1 MKQLSI
7 CFFAC
12 QHVKTIWNIIHIA
25 IGLYPPRSISHTL
38 GNWLTGIAREER
50 KSIFVEVQL
59 LFGQFGVHVMILF
72 LRKNNILPFCMLPL
86 GNVLAAGWSVPVA

>member
-1 MKQLSI
+1 MLRQSG
-7 CFFAC
+7 
-12 QHVKTIWNIIHIA
+12 TE
-25 IGLYPPRSISHTL
+25 SISDML

-72 LRKNNILPFCMLPL
+72 LRKNNILPFCRLPL
-86 GNVLAAGWSVPVA
+86 GNVLAAVWSVPAT